1 MSDTGGE
8 EALEEAFSAVAD
20 ETRFGILRALWA
32 AHTEDLGT
40 VHGPTLEPVSFS
52 RLRERAGV
60 QDSGRFN
67 YHLDRLVPRFVRSQ
81 AGGYVLT
88 DAGARAVGAAVSGV
102 YTGGDTS
109 LDTTEMDDCTEPDCS
124 GTLRA
129 RYTDGRMTVECGTC
143 QVNAVVSVPP
153 VVVETHDIGTDPDT
167 VQRFALTRMQR
178 IVRGF
183 CTLCSGPLDRAVV
196 GPLEESDDARVTV
209 THTCEECGNVVRT
222 TAVVLVTDH
231 PAVVSLLDDAGIDY
245 RDIAFWRRPQ
255 GVEYRERLRNEDPL
269 RVAVVVTVE
278 NECLT
283 LVMDEHLQVVERH
296 RESV

>member
-1 MSDTGGE
+1 MSDTGAE
-8 EALEEAFSAVAD
+8 EALEEAFSVIAD

-32 AHTEDLGT
+32 AHTENLET
-40 VHGPTLEPVSFS
+40 VDGPTLEPVSFS
-52 RLRERAGV
+52 RLRERVGV
-60 QDSGRFN
+60 GDSGRFN

-81 AGGYVLT
+81 AEGYVLA

-102 YTGGDTS
+102 YTADDTS

-124 GTLRA
+124 GTLQA
-129 RYTDGRMTVECGTC
+129 RYADGRMTVECDTC
-143 QVNAVVSVPP
+143 EVNAVVSVPP
-153 VVVETHDIGTDPDT
+153 VVVETHDVGTNPDA
-167 VQRFALTRMQR
+167 VQQFSFTRMQR

-183 CTLCSGPLDRAVV
+183 CTLCSGPLDREVPGV
-196 GPLEESDDARVTV
+196 LGESDNQRVTV

-255 GVEYRERLRNEDPL
+255 GVEYREQLRSEDPL
-269 RVAVVVTVE
+269 RVAVITTVE
-278 NECLT
+278 DERLT
-283 LVMDEHLQVVERH
+283 LVMDEQLEVVERH
-296 RESV
+296 RGAV